1 MEIKGRMYRE
11 GGQWKIALQAE
22 SWVLS
27 DVVRE
32 SEKGERA
39 VITVHEDIDLAG
51 YVSWSPHYLKSHLL
65 GTVLFEEE
73 SNKKDE

>member
-1 MEIKGRMYRE
+1 M
-11 GGQWKIALQAE
+11 
-22 SWVLS
+22 
-27 DVVRE
+27 RE

-39 VITVHEDIDLAG
+39 VITIHEDIDLAG